1 MIAGGGRWLEVATLA
16 EDWPESGRKTRPK
29 GAGLLVW
36 VRPWGRERGRREEE
50 RESVLNYLVQNEA
63 HVKIN
68 TWLKITLKS
77 SFSLSIIK
85 I

>member
-16 EDWPESGRKTRPK
+16 GGWPKSGRKTPQK
-29 GAGLLVW
+29 GPRLLVW